1 LRSVL
6 QFGESVIEM
15 TTVPTARSQLSE
27 LYVRE
32 SAAIEQEFSATGDG
46 RAALARRTALVDAI
60 VQRLWNE
67 IIVGSNPGSNAGSS
81 ASPTTVDPDG
91 PKNFALV
98 ATGGFG
104 RGWLFPHSDIDLLF
118 LHAGNSSESE
128 FKDPI
133 RRFSQEL
140 WDLRLKLSPATR
152 NLAECER
159 LDPNN
164 VEFAISLLDC
174 RYLAGDR
181 ELFSRLRE
189 KAVPRLVA
197 RDYQN
202 LIQNLAEITRA
213 RHHKFGNTVF
223 HLEPNVKDGPGGL
236 RDYNVANWLALISA
250 MEKLKVW
257 PDEKTL
263 LPVSS
268 RRAFDAALDFQM
280 SVRCFLHFRYGRHD
294 NTLIWE
300 AQDEAAARK
309 IGASIG
315 ANDAEIANTADWMR
329 IYFGH
334 VRSVHRVCMQ
344 LLEEIPAA
352 WSSLYRQFQ
361 GWRSKVSSADFSVVD
376 GLIFLQ
382 QPAGLRDPEI
392 LLRLFHFMAEHGL
405 KLSTTTEYK
414 VEQALPALAATP
426 PRGAELWLYLQET
439 LVQPHAADALRAMN
453 ALRLLALLL
462 PELKGIEAL
471 VIRDF
476 YHRYTVD
483 EHSFLAIE
491 NLHRLK
497 ESKSEWDQRFAELQS
512 ELEQP
517 ELLYLALLLHD
528 SGKAVPSE
536 NHVELSLQLTD
547 SCAERLDLDPVDRDT
562 LRYLVASHLEMAAA
576 TRRDVFDPANVK
588 SFAEKVGVPERLKM
602 LCLMT
607 YADIKAV
614 NPEAMTP
621 WKADNL
627 WQLYIAC
634 ANYLS
639 RSADERVHTADDGSS
654 VAPSSVAPS
663 SLASSNLA
671 HLRSLA
677 PVAGKKINIFLE
689 GLPQRYLR
697 IHGATDV
704 LAHAEMATRLGQ
716 DGVQLNLKQVRHWYE
731 LTLITT
737 DRPFLFASVSGT
749 LAAWGMN
756 IVKANAFSNAAG
768 IVVDTFYF
776 TDRFRTLEMNLQE
789 WERLKKSIA
798 AVVKGEADVAR
809 MLRDRLKSEK
819 GNATKVKIATQIE
832 FDDGCSA
839 SSTLV
844 QVLTQDR
851 PGLLYRMCSLI
862 SKHECNIEIA
872 LIETEGQMAIDILY
886 LTSGGAKLS
895 AARQSALGQALR
907 DELAAK

>member
-1 LRSVL
+1 MTMVATVRSEL
-6 QFGESVIEM
+6 HD
-15 TTVPTARSQLSE
+15 

-32 SAAIEQEFSATGDG
+32 SAAIEREFSLTGEG
-46 RAALARRTALVDAI
+46 HTALARRTALVDSM

-67 IIVGSNPGSNAGSS
+67 IIASS
-81 ASPTTVDPDG
+81 ATGAATSSAFDSANG
-91 PKNFALV
+91 SRNFALV

-118 LHAGNSSESE
+118 LYNGGTSEAE
-128 FKDPI
+128 IKDPI

-152 NLAECER
+152 SLAECER

-181 ELFSRLRE
+181 ELFSRLHE
-189 KAVPRLVA
+189 KAVPRLVG
-197 RDYQN
+197 RDCQS

-213 RHHKFGNTVF
+213 RHHKFANTVF

-257 PDEKTL
+257 PDTKTL

-280 SVRCFLHFRYGRHD
+280 SVRCFLHFRHGRHD
-294 NTLIWE
+294 NTLTWE

-309 IGASIG
+309 IGAS
-315 ANDAEIANTADWMR
+315 DAEITNAADWMR
-329 IYFGH
+329 VYFGH
-334 VRSVHRVCMQ
+334 VRSVHRVCNQ

-361 GWRSKVSSADFSVVD
+361 GWRARVVSDDFSVVD
-376 GLIFLQ
+376 GLIFLKSQ
-382 QPAGLRDPEI
+382 SAGGLRDPEM

-471 VIRDF
+471 VVRDF

-491 NLHRLK
+491 HLHRLK
-497 ESKSEWDQRFAELQS
+497 ESKSEWDQRFAELLG

-528 SGKAVPSE
+528 SGKAVPSD
-536 NHVELSLQLTD
+536 NHIEGSLQLTD
-547 SCAERLDLDPVDRDT
+547 SCTSRLDLDAVDRET
-562 LRYLVASHLEMAAA
+562 VRYLVASHLEMSAAM
-576 TRRDVFDPANVK
+576 RRDIFDPANVK

-602 LCLMT
+602 LCLLT

-639 RSADERVHTADDGSS
+639 RSADERVHTGND
-654 VAPSSVAPS
+654 
-663 SLASSNLA
+663 ASSLA

-697 IHGATDV
+697 IHGASDV
-704 LAHAEMATRLGQ
+704 LAHAEMASRLGQ

-737 DRPFLFASVSGT
+737 DRPFLFATVSGA

-768 IVVDTFYF
+768 MVVDTFYF

-789 WERLKKSIA
+789 WDRLTRSIA
-798 AVVKGEADVAR
+798 AMIKGEADVAR
-809 MLRDRLKSEK
+809 LLRDRLKSEK
-819 GNATKVKIATQIE
+819 VNGTKVKIATQIE
-832 FDDGCSA
+832 FDDSSSA
-839 SSTLV
+839 HSTLL

-851 PGLLYRMCSLI
+851 PGLLYRMCSLV

-872 LIETEGQMAIDILY
+872 LIETEGQMAIDVLY
-886 LTSGGAKLS
+886 LTSGGAKLTPN
-895 AARQSALGQALR
+895 RQAALGKALR
-907 DELAAK
+907 EELQL

>member
-1 LRSVL
+1 MTIGASV
-6 QFGESVIEM
+6 
-15 TTVPTARSQLSE
+15 RSE
-27 LYVRE
+27 LAELYARE
-32 SAAIEQEFSATGDG
+32 SSAIELEFSVTGDG
-46 RAALARRTALVDAI
+46 RTALARRTALVDSI

-67 IIVGSNPGSNAGSS
+67 IIVAADSSTGSASNSGASSSS
-81 ASPTTVDPDG
+81 AVAGG
-91 PKNFALV
+91 PENFALV

-118 LHAGNSSESE
+118 LHGDSNSESK

-133 RRFSQEL
+133 QRFSQEL
-140 WDLRLKLSPATR
+140 WDLRLKLSPASR

-159 LDPNN
+159 LDDKN
-164 VEFAISLLDC
+164 VEFAVALLDC

-189 KAVPRLVA
+189 KAIPRLVG
-197 RDYQN
+197 RECHN
-202 LIQNLAEITRA
+202 LIQNLAELTRT
-213 RHHKFGNTVF
+213 RHHKSGNTVF

-236 RDYNVANWLALISA
+236 RDYNVAGWLALISA
-250 MEKLKVW
+250 MEKLQVW
-257 PDEKTL
+257 PDANTL

-268 RRAFDAALDFQM
+268 RRTMDAALDFQM
-280 SVRCFLHFRYGRHD
+280 SVRCFLHFRHARHD
-294 NTLIWE
+294 NTLTWE
-300 AQDEAAARK
+300 MQDEAAARK
-309 IGASIG
+309 IGAG
-315 ANDAEIANTADWMR
+315 DVEIASAADWMR
-329 IYFGH
+329 VYFGH
-334 VRSVHRVCMQ
+334 VRSVHRVCNQ
-344 LLEEIPAA
+344 LLAEIPAA
-352 WSSLYRQFQ
+352 WSSLHRQFQ
-361 GWRSKVSSADFSVVD
+361 GWRSRVASDDFSVVD
-376 GLIFLQ
+376 GLIFLKQSQ
-382 QPAGLRDPEI
+382 QLSGLRDPEM

-439 LVQPHAADALRAMN
+439 LLQPHAADALRAMN
-453 ALRLLALLL
+453 ALRLLTLLL

-471 VIRDF
+471 VVRDF

-491 NLHRLK
+491 HLHRLK
-497 ESKSEWDQRFAELQS
+497 ESKSEWDRRFAQLLGEV
-512 ELEQP
+512 EQP

-528 SGKAVPSE
+528 SGKAVPSDS
-536 NHVELSLQLTD
+536 HIELSLKLTD

-562 LRYLVASHLEMAAA
+562 VRYLVASHLEMAAA
-576 TRRDVFDPANVK
+576 MRRDVFDPANVR

-607 YADIKAV
+607 YADVKAV

-639 RSADERVHTADDGSS
+639 RSADARLHAAEDGSA
-654 VAPSSVAPS
+654 VGPAT
-663 SLASSNLA
+663 LA

-677 PVAGKKINIFLE
+677 VVAGKKINIFLE

-697 IHGATDV
+697 IYGVSDV
-704 LAHAEMATRLGQ
+704 LGHAEMASRIGQ
-716 DGVQLNLKQVRHWYE
+716 DGVQLSLKQVRHWYE
-731 LTLITT
+731 LTLVTR

-768 IVVDTFYF
+768 VVVDTFCF
-776 TDRFRTLEMNLQE
+776 TDRFKTLEMNLQE
-789 WERLKKSIA
+789 WDRLKKSIA
-798 AVVKGEADVAR
+798 AAVKGESDVAA

-819 GNATKVKIATQIE
+819 ADSTKVKIATQIE

-839 SSTLV
+839 NSTLLE
-844 QVLTQDR
+844 VLTQDR
-851 PGLLYRMCSLI
+851 PGLLYRMCSQL
-862 SKHECNIEIA
+862 SQHECNIEIA
-872 LIETEGQMAIDILY
+872 LIETEGQMAIDVLY
-886 LTSGGAKLS
+886 LTSRGAKLS
-895 AARQSALGQALR
+895 AERQASLGRALR
-907 DELAAK
+907 EELAMK

>member
-1 LRSVL
+1 
-6 QFGESVIEM
+6 M
-15 TTVPTARSQLSE
+15 TTVATVRSELRD

-32 SAAIEQEFSATGDG
+32 SAAIEQEFSVTGEG
-46 RAALARRTALVDAI
+46 RTALARRTALVDTI

-67 IIVGSNPGSNAGSS
+67 IIVSSQPGS
-81 ASPTTVDPDG
+81 SPADPDS

-118 LHAGNSSESE
+118 LHASASSESE

-152 NLAECER
+152 NLAECEK

-164 VEFAISLLDC
+164 IEFAISLLDC

-181 ELFSRLRE
+181 ELFSRLHE
-189 KAVPRLVA
+189 KVVPRLVG
-197 RDYQN
+197 RECQN
-202 LIQNLAEITRA
+202 LIQNLGEITRA
-213 RHHKFGNTVF
+213 RHHKFANTVF

-257 PDEKTL
+257 PDAQTL

-294 NTLIWE
+294 NTLTWE

-309 IGASIG
+309 IGAG
-315 ANDAEIANTADWMR
+315 DLEITNAADWMR
-329 IYFGH
+329 VYFGH
-334 VRSVHRVCMQ
+334 VRSVHRVCNQ

-361 GWRSKVSSADFSVVD
+361 GWRSRVASADFSVVD

-382 QPAGLRDPEI
+382 QPAGLRDPEM
-392 LLRLFHFMAEHGL
+392 LLRLFHFMAEHGQ

-439 LVQPHAADALRAMN
+439 LLQPHAADALRAMN

-471 VIRDF
+471 VVRDF

-491 NLHRLK
+491 HLHRLK

-528 SGKAVPSE
+528 SGKAVPGQ
-536 NHVELSLQLTD
+536 NHVEVSVQLTD
-547 SCAERLDLDPVDRDT
+547 SCVERLDLDPLDRET
-562 LRYLVASHLEMAAA
+562 VRYLVASHLEMSAAM
-576 TRRDVFDPANVK
+576 RRDVFDPANVK

-602 LCLMT
+602 QCLMT

-639 RSADERVHTADDGSS
+639 RSADERVHTSDDGSS
-654 VAPSSVAPS
+654 
-663 SLASSNLA
+663 LA

-697 IHGATDV
+697 IHGASDV

-731 LTLITT
+731 LTLVTT
-737 DRPFLFASVSGT
+737 DRPFLFASVSGA

-768 IVVDTFYF
+768 MVVDTFYF
-776 TDRFRTLEMNLQE
+776 TDRFRTLEINLQE

-819 GNATKVKIATQIE
+819 VNGTKVKIATQIE

-839 SSTLV
+839 HSTMV

-851 PGLLYRMCSLI
+851 PGLLYRMCSLV

-872 LIETEGQMAIDILY
+872 LIETEGQMAIDVLY

-895 AARQSALGQALR
+895 ADRQAALGQALR
-907 DELAAK
+907 DELATK

>member
-1 LRSVL
+1 
-6 QFGESVIEM
+6 M
-15 TTVPTARSQLSE
+15 TTVASIRGE
-27 LYVRE
+27 LRDIYGRE
-32 SAAIEQEFSATGDG
+32 SAAIEQEFSLTGEG
-46 RAALARRTALVDAI
+46 RLALARRTALVDSI

-67 IIVGSNPGSNAGSS
+67 IFVANDRAFSNANPHS
-81 ASPTTVDPDG
+81 AERDG

-118 LHAGNSSESE
+118 LHANADSEIE
-128 FKDPI
+128 FKDSI
-133 RRFSQEL
+133 RNFSQEL

-152 NLAECER
+152 NLPECER
-159 LDPNN
+159 LDPGN

-181 ELFSRLRE
+181 ELFSKLRE
-189 KAVPRLVA
+189 KVVPRLVG
-197 RDYQN
+197 REFQN
-202 LIQNLAEITRA
+202 LIQNLGEITRA
-213 RHHKFGNTVF
+213 RHHKFANTVF

-257 PDEKTL
+257 PDANTL

-268 RRAFDAALDFQM
+268 RRSLDAALDFQM
-280 SVRCFLHFRYGRHD
+280 SVRCFLHFRHGRHD
-294 NTLIWE
+294 NTLTWE
-300 AQDEAAARK
+300 AQDEASARK
-309 IGASIG
+309 IGAS
-315 ANDAEIANTADWMR
+315 DAEISNAADWMR
-329 IYFGH
+329 VYFGH
-334 VRSVHRVCMQ
+334 VRSVHRVCNQ

-361 GWRSKVSSADFSVVD
+361 GWRSRIASDDFSVVD
-376 GLIFLQ
+376 GLIFLKQ
-382 QPAGLRDPEI
+382 QSGALRDPEM

-471 VIRDF
+471 VVRDF

-497 ESKSEWDQRFAELQS
+497 ESKSEWDQRFGELLG

-528 SGKAVPSE
+528 SGKAVPGA
-536 NHVELSLQLTD
+536 NHVEVSLQLTD
-547 SCAERLDLDPVDRDT
+547 SCLERLDLDSADRDT
-562 LRYLVASHLEMAAA
+562 VRYLVASHLEMSAAI
-576 TRRDVFDPANVK
+576 RRDVFDPANVK
-588 SFAEKVGVPERLKM
+588 SFAERVGAPERLKM

-607 YADIKAV
+607 YADVKAV

-639 RSADERVHTADDGSS
+639 RSADERVHTGEDGASD
-654 VAPSSVAPS
+654 VPSSI
-663 SLASSNLA
+663 A
-671 HLRSLA
+671 HLKSLV

-704 LAHAEMATRLGQ
+704 LAHAEMAAKVGQ
-716 DGVQLNLKQVRHWYE
+716 DGVQLSLKQVRHWYE
-731 LTLITT
+731 LSLVTT
-737 DRPFLFASVSGT
+737 DRPFLFASVSGA

-756 IVKANAFSNAAG
+756 IVKANAFSNAART
-768 IVVDTFYF
+768 VVDTFYF

-819 GNATKVKIATQIE
+819 ADSTKVKISTQIE
-832 FDDGCSA
+832 FDDSCSA
-839 SSTLV
+839 HSTLV

-851 PGLLYRMCSLI
+851 PGLLYRMCSLV

-872 LIETEGQMAIDILY
+872 LIETEGQMAIDVFY
-886 LTSGGAKLS
+886 LTSRGAKLS
-895 AARQSALGQALR
+895 ADQQNSLGNALR